1 MHRPRATRRRGAL
14 GAKVASALALALAPA
29 LLGAGAGCSKKG
41 PAVVKSAERPATDDD
56 IDRAPL
62 ALLPAGA
69 IVVGRV
75 DAHSLFSSSLGP
87 KAQKA
92 FEALAPIASAA
103 GFVAERDIESVVAA
117 AYSTQGADVAAV
129 ARGAFDPAAFD
140 RAVEKGALGPYG
152 TPWVKE
158 ELAGR
163 TVYSSADVSFAPLT
177 KKTAL
182 AGSNTGVRRAI
193 DRLRFG
199 APKVE
204 LPEWASDVVTGSA
217 PFALAGEWGDQPLAT
232 EIVARAPF
240 LSGARAVRLSGNF
253 NSPGV
258 NAEGHISYPSAE
270 AAADAEG
277 RIRSLGQLASIASII
292 GLSPIHDFRSD
303 VKGER
308 MHVAVAVDGPY
319 LARWL
324 EVVPTM
330 VPMLVPRPAN
340 PG

>member
-1 MHRPRATRRRGAL
+1 MHRPCASRRRGASR
-14 GAKVASALALALAPA
+14 ARAASALVLALA
-29 LLGAGAGCSKKG
+29 LGAGAGCSKKG
-41 PAVVKSAERPATDDD
+41 PAVVKNAERPATDDD
-56 IDRAPL
+56 IDREPL

-69 IVVGRV
+69 VLVGRL
-75 DAHSLFSSSLGP
+75 DAHALSSSSLGP
-87 KAQKA
+87 KAQRA
-92 FEALAPIASAA
+92 FEAVAPIAPAA
-103 GFVAERDIESVVAA
+103 GFAADRDLESVVAA
-117 AYSTQGADVAAV
+117 AYSVQGADVAVV
-129 ARGAFDPAAFD
+129 ARGSFEPAAFD

-152 TPWVKE
+152 TPWVKGE
-158 ELAGR
+158 HAGR

-182 AGSNTGVRRAI
+182 AGSSTGVRRSL

-204 LPEWASDVVTGSA
+204 LPAWASDVVAGSA
-217 PFALAGEWGDQPLAT
+217 PFALAGEWGDQPLAA

-240 LSGARAVRLSGNF
+240 LSGVRAARLSGNF
-253 NSPGV
+253 GPPGV
-258 NAEGHISYPSAE
+258 NADGQLSYPSAE

-308 MHVAVAVDGPY
+308 MHVTVAVDGPY

-324 EVVPTM
+324 EVVPQM